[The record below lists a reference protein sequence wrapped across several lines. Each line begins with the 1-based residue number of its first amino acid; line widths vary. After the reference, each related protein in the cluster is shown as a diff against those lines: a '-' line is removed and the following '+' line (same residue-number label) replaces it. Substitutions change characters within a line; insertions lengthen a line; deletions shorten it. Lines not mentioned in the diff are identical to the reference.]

1 MEESFTI
8 KANTDR
14 LESIVGL
21 KVIMD
26 FNHYTVLKDG
36 EKVSLVR
43 YNDDKWGQIE
53 GNLSDDEVEQI
64 GDAIESKYM

>member
-8 KANTDR
+8 RASTNR
-14 LESIVGL
+14 LDSIAGL

-43 YNDDKWGQIE
+43 YNDGKWEQVE
-53 GNLSDDEVEQI
+53 GNLSDEEVEQI